1 MKFCNIQSV
10 CKEIDSEYSDTNR
23 SMSTLVL
30 YSEYISLD
38 ATVWLEKPTFA
49 ERLTFTIFW
58 ANSADDKLVIFFSY
72 FSQKTAFVISCKLFP
87 METICMKCQ
96 ILFPGKNK
104 KNTSKYRLPKIL
116 PSVRSI

>member
-30 YSEYISLD
+30 YSEYISLE

-58 ANSADDKLVIFFSY
+58 ANSADDKLVIFFFLL
-72 FSQKTAFVISCKLFP
+72 FSENS
-87 METICMKCQ
+87 ICHFMQ
-96 ILFPGKNK
+96 IVSNGDNLHEMSNPVSREK
-104 KNTSKYRLPKIL
+104 
-116 PSVRSI
+116 